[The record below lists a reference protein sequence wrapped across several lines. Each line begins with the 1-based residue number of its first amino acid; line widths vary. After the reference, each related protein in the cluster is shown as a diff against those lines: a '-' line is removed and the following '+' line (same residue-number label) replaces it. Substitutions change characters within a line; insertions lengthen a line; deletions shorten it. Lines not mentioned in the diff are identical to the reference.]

1 MHRRLILSVALC
13 VIALDQV
20 TKLLAVR
27 FLENRP
33 SLPIV
38 GRFLQLTFARNSG
51 AAFSL
56 ATSATAVLS
65 AIAVVACIF
74 IIKTATQVTHH
85 AWAFVFAGVLGGAAG
100 NLVDRVFR
108 APGFFTGHVVDF
120 LELPHWP
127 VFNLADSAIVCS
139 AAVAVVLTFRGIPW
153 KSQ

>member
-27 FLENRP
+27 FLENRS

-51 AAFSL
+51 AAFS
-56 ATSATAVLS
+56 VLS

-74 IIKTATQVTHH
+74 IIKTATQVTHRV
-85 AWAFVFAGVLGGAAG
+85 WAFVFAGVLGGAAG

-139 AAVAVVLTFRGIPW
+139 AAVAVALTFRGIPW